1 MAAASKRVVIVGAGV
16 NGLVAAC
23 LLARQGHRPLVLERS
38 DALGGVAV
46 TREFSPGFRASMV
59 APTAG
64 PLLESVAAE
73 MQLEGVEWLE
83 SPARAFLPA
92 ADGPGLTLWADEE
105 KCAAE
110 IGKISPSDAPRYLE
124 TRKSLEAMSGF
135 FTALLEAI
143 PPAMDDLSSRELLR
157 SARLGLRL
165 RSLGRRN
172 MLRALRWLPMPAADL
187 ASEWFENEAL
197 RTAIAARGVFA
208 ARLGPRSPGTAGR
221 VLFQTGPWGDPFA
234 PVVVPRGGMGALA
247 AALGRAARAA
257 GAEVR
262 TAVEVSRILVTGG
275 RVSGVE
281 LSGGERIDA
290 LAVVSSADP
299 ARTLTRLV
307 DPAHLAPSVLARI
320 RHYRIQGSVAIV
332 HLALNALPR
341 FIGVEQNGSPSPALS
356 GRILIADSVDSIER
370 AFDEAKYGKLS
381 GQPFLEATIP
391 TILDPSLAPPGRH
404 VLTAWLQYA
413 PYDLREGNWEALR
426 EDVLRAALRLLE
438 SRAPGI
444 SSLVAGSRVLTPA
457 DLEREFALTGGHV
470 FHGDLAMDQMFSL
483 RPIFGF
489 GRYLGPVPGLYF
501 CGSGTHPGIGVTG
514 ASGRNAARA
523 ILADLRRENS
533 QA

>member
-1 MAAASKRVVIVGAGV
+1 MARRERVVIIGAGV

-23 LLARQGHRPLVLERS
+23 LLAREGHRPLVLERS

-59 APTAG
+59 VPTAG
-64 PLLESVAAE
+64 PLLESVSADT
-73 MQLEGVEWLE
+73 QLEGVEWLE
-83 SPARAFLPA
+83 SPARLFLPA
-92 ADGPGLTLWADEE
+92 ADGSGVTLWADEE

-110 IGKISPSDAPRYLE
+110 IEKISPSDAPRYLE
-124 TRKSLEAMSGF
+124 TRKSLDAMSKF

-143 PPAMDDLSSRELLR
+143 PPAMDDLSNRELLR

-165 RSLGRRN
+165 RSLGKRN

-187 ASEWFENEAL
+187 ASEWFENESL

-221 VLFQTGPWGDPFA
+221 LLFQTGPWGDPFA
-234 PVVVPRGGMGALA
+234 PVVLPRGGMGVLA
-247 AALGRAARAA
+247 DALGRAARAA

-262 TAVEVSRILVTGG
+262 TAVEVSRILVAGG

-281 LSGGERIDA
+281 LSGGDKIDA
-290 LAVVSSADP
+290 TAVISSADP
-299 ARTLTRLV
+299 ARTLLHLV
-307 DPAHLAPSVLARI
+307 DPAYLAPSVLARI
-320 RHYRIQGSVAIV
+320 RHYRIHGSAAIV
-332 HLALNALPR
+332 HLALDALPQFR
-341 FIGVEQNGSPSPALS
+341 SLETNGSPSPALS

-370 AFDEAKYGKLS
+370 AFDAAKYGTLS
-381 GQPFLEATIP
+381 DQPFLEATIP
-391 TILDPSLAPPGRH
+391 TVLDSSLAPPGKH

-413 PYDLREGNWEALR
+413 PYDLREGNWELGRDAL
-426 EDVLRAALRLLE
+426 LQSALRLLE
-438 SRAPGI
+438 TRAPGI
-444 SSLVAGSRVLTPA
+444 SSLVVGSRVLTPA
-457 DLEREFALTGGHV
+457 DLEREYALTGGHV

-523 ILADLRRENS
+523 ILSDLRRENG